1 MVYSNANISVI
12 LTTHNGSAFIDA
24 QIESIL
30 SQTLPAAEIIVCDDA
45 SSDNTIELL
54 QKWEY
59 AGKLRLVRNATVL
72 GIVENFKKGV
82 GLAAPNNFIAL
93 CDQDDVW
100 LPHKLATCWAKIHEF
115 EDLSLPSLVYSDL
128 TFVDQHLQ
136 IINPSFQQEMGFH
149 KFEHCF
155 DTALFGCLVLGC
167 TTLFNPALRNLF
179 VNMPHQKSYLHDAWL
194 ALIAFGWGNCA
205 CIKEPLVL
213 YRQHQNNVTIAR
225 HIKKKRHLKLFAH
238 SKALFTHSNYLNNE
252 LVLAKDFSEWYFDKL
267 APSKQFSLN
276 SFLSLNNQSHFHKKW
291 AFEKAFFP
299 HWLNRFSK

>member
-1 MVYSNANISVI
+1 MFHSKANISVI
-12 LTTHNGSAFIDA
+12 ITTHNGSAFIDA

-30 SQTLPAAEIIVCDDA
+30 SQTLAPAEIIVCDDA

-54 QKWEY
+54 QKWEQS
-59 AGKLRLVRNATVL
+59 GKLRLIRNATVL

-82 GLAAPNNFIAL
+82 GFAAPDNFIAL

-100 LPHKLATCWAKIHEF
+100 LPNKLATCWDKINAF
-115 EDLSLPSLVYSDL
+115 EDLSLPSMVYSDL
-128 TFVDQHLQ
+128 VFVDQHLQ
-136 IINPSFQQEMGFH
+136 VINPSFQKEMGFN

-155 DTALFGCLVLGC
+155 DTALFGCQVLGC

-179 VNMPHQKSYLHDAWL
+179 VNMPLNKSYLHDAWL

-213 YRQHQNNVTIAR
+213 YRQHQNNFTIAT
-225 HIKKKRHLKLFAH
+225 HIKKKLH
-238 SKALFTHSNYLNNE
+238 SKLLAHCKAFFSHSTYLTNE
-252 LVLAKDFSEWYFDKL
+252 LALANDFSTKYFDKL
-267 APSKQFSLN
+267 SPSKQFTLN
-276 SFLSLNNQSHFHKKW
+276 SFLSLNNQSHFQKKW